1 MGDRNLAPL
10 HLPLP
15 NDSLVETS
23 QKVSVF
29 TLLSLIHTPVLI
41 RSINLFIV
49 RSKTSDSLPKNSRER
64 GTRSPF
70 SQVAMRVCMLR
81 GCDRGLNL
89 RGKRQE
95 RASEG
100 D

>member
-23 QKVSVF
+23 QKVAVF

-49 RSKTSDSLPKNSRER
+49 CSKTSDNLAKNSRER
-64 GTRSPF
+64 GTRSLF
-70 SQVAMRVCMLR
+70 SQVAVCVCMLSGGR
-81 GCDRGLNL
+81 EL
-89 RGKRQE
+89 
-95 RASEG
+95 
-100 D
+100 